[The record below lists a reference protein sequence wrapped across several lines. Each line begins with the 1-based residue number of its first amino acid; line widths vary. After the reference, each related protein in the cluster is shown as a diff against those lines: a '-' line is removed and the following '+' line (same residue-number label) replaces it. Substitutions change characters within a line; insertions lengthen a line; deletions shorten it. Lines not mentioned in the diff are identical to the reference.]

1 MNSRHLKRIGIA
13 ATGITGLYCFDKYF
27 YYSTIQRNLKTLVAG
42 VIITIDYKLNFNAD
56 NAANID
62 ALHERT
68 AKRILNVCKSNGG
81 LYIKFGQQIATVPV
95 LPKPYEIMRQL
106 YDNAPFVGYDVV
118 QQIFQKDF
126 GLDPEQ
132 VFASFEKEP
141 VASASIAQVHKATLK
156 DGTPVAVKIQKPE
169 IEKQIFWDMLG
180 YRVVLFAFEKVFD
193 LPLYWT
199 ADYIEKHLI
208 QETDFLNEVGNS
220 ERCYRHVLERPEL
233 KSRIYVPKNY
243 HSFCS
248 KHIMTSEWIDGVPLT
263 DRNGILSL
271 GLSIPKVMTSV
282 VNVFAD
288 VFHIDIATIQSRF
301 CSL

>member
-1 MNSRHLKRIGIA
+1 MIKRIGIA
-13 ATGITGLYCFDKYF
+13 SAGVASVWAFDKYF
-27 YYSTIQRNLKTLVAG
+27 YYSTIQRNLKTLFAG
-42 VIITIDYKLNFNAD
+42 AIITIDYKLNFNAD
-56 NAANID
+56 NVDNID

-68 AKRILNVCKSNGG
+68 AKRILDVCKSNGG

-106 YDNAPFVGYDVV
+106 YDSAPYVDYEAV
-118 QQIFQKDF
+118 QAIFQKDF
-126 GLDPEQ
+126 GLAPDEM
-132 VFASFEKEP
+132 FSTFTREP

-156 DGTPVAVKIQKPE
+156 DGTSVAVKIQKPE

-180 YRVVLFAFEKVFD
+180 YRIVLLAFEKVFD

-220 ERCYRHVLERPEL
+220 ERCLRHIQERTDL
-233 KSRIYVPKNY
+233 KRRVYVPKNY
-243 HSFCS
+243 HSYCS
-248 KHIMTSEWIDGVPLT
+248 RHIMTSEWIEGVPLT
-263 DRNGILSL
+263 DSQGIKKL

-288 VFHIDIATIQSRF
+288 VLYFDIATFQGWFR
-301 CSL
+301 SL